1 MTSNP
6 FLSIVIPAYNEEDRI
21 VRALAP
27 TLEFLDRADYT
38 SEIVVV
44 SDGSKDRTLDAA
56 RDCGKNR
63 KTPVRT
69 LEYFPNRGKGHAVRY
84 GMVRASGERILF
96 MDADYAV
103 PIEEIEKAHAGLD
116 RGFDIALGSRAI
128 AGARVN
134 AAQSLPRRIS
144 ARLYTLIQ
152 NLYLG
157 LNHPDTQCGFKMF
170 TKKAA
175 QALFS
180 QQKLNSVIFDAEIL
194 WLAKKQGFSVTEF
207 PVAWTHVADS
217 RIQYDSLKKSLFVF
231 QELFKIRGLHRN

>member
-1 MTSNP
+1 MISKT
-6 FLSIVIPAYNEEDRI
+6 FLSIVIPAYNEESRI

-27 TLEFLDRADYT
+27 TLDYLDKADFA

-44 SDGSKDRTLDAA
+44 SDGSKDKTLDAA
-56 RDCGKNR
+56 RACGKNR

-69 LEYFPNRGKGHAVRY
+69 LEYFPNMGKGHAVRY

-103 PIEEIEKAHAGLD
+103 PIEDIEKAFEGINK
-116 RGFDIALGSRAI
+116 GFDIAIGSRGV
-128 AGARVN
+128 AGASVN
-134 AAQSLPRRIS
+134 AFQSLPRRLS

-157 LNHPDTQCGFKMF
+157 FNYPDTQCGFKMF
-170 TKKAA
+170 TSKAA
-175 QALFS
+175 QTLFS

-194 WLAKKQGFSVTEF
+194 WLAKKQGFSVTQF
-207 PVAWTHVADS
+207 PVTWTHVADS
-217 RIQYDSLKKSLFVF
+217 RIQYDSLRKSLFVF
-231 QELFKIRGLHRN
+231 QELFRIRGLHSS

>member
-1 MTSNP
+1 M
-6 FLSIVIPAYNEEDRI
+6 
-21 VRALAP
+21 RALAP
-27 TLEFLDRADYT
+27 TLEFLDKAGYS

-44 SDGSKDRTLDAA
+44 SDGSKDKTLEAA
-56 RDCGKNR
+56 RTCGKNR

-69 LEYFPNRGKGHAVRY
+69 LEYFPNMGKGHAVRY

-103 PIEEIEKAHAGLD
+103 PIEEIDKALEGINK
-116 RGFDIALGSRAI
+116 GFDIAIGSRAI
-128 AGARVN
+128 AGASVN
-134 AAQSLPRRIS
+134 ATQSLPRRFS

-157 LNHPDTQCGFKMF
+157 FNYPDTQCGFKMF

-194 WLAKKQGFSVTEF
+194 WLAKRLGFSVSQF
-207 PVAWTHVADS
+207 PVTWTHDAQS

-231 QELFKIRGLHRN
+231 QELFRIRGLHIN